1 MRFFFQKK
9 SSFFLCCVIIMSF
22 LCTFRHIFIRWK
34 YHRRAVSFDGKSS
47 RVVEPFL
54 SKINKIEL
62 FLKKS
67 GEKWGIVVEMYY
79 LCSKFIL

>member
-54 SKINKIEL
+54 SKM
-62 FLKKS
+62 KKS